1 MASKK
6 QDPKTFRTDFPVL
19 PTIASLR
26 EGPIVEDKR
35 VLKKNG
41 GKKK

>member
-1 MASKK
+1 MKK

-26 EGPIVEDKR
+26 EGPTPVDPR
-35 VLKKNG
+35 VTKKQTKKNVR
-41 GKKK
+41 